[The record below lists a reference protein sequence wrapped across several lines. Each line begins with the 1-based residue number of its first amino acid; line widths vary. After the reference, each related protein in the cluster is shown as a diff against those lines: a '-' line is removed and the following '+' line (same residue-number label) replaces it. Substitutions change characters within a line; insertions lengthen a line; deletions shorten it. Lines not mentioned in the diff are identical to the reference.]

1 MTDREDRLWVASMP
15 EAYHRKLEQV
25 VFRPFAVDL
34 ARRAARLGP
43 RQILEIAAGTG
54 VLTSELTKALPDSD
68 VTATDLS
75 LPMVEFGSTQVP
87 RASWR
92 QADALDL
99 PFDDQRYDLVV
110 CQFGV
115 MFFPDK
121 PAGFAEARRVLK
133 PDGRLLFNTW
143 GPIETH
149 DFAAALSDALARVFP
164 VDPPD
169 FLGAIPH
176 GYHDL
181 AAIAADLASG
191 GMSSVTLET
200 VTLEG
205 TAASAADVAVGFGT
219 GSPLRSAIEAR
230 GSPDQVVAALAEDM
244 ERRLGPGPVTG
255 RMTAHVIEAMPALAR
270 RS

>member
-1 MTDREDRLWVASMP
+1 MADRENRLWVASMP
-15 EAYHRKLEQV
+15 EAYHQKLEQV

-34 ARRAARLGP
+34 AHRAARLSP
-43 RQILEIAAGTG
+43 HQILELAAGTG
-54 VLTSELTKALPDSD
+54 VLTSELARAVPNSD

-75 LPMVEFGSTQVP
+75 LPMVEFGSRQVP

-99 PFDDQRYDLVV
+99 PFDDQRFDLVA

-121 PAGFAEARRVLK
+121 PAGFAEARRVLE

-143 GPIETH
+143 GPIDTH
-149 DFAAALSDALARVFP
+149 DFAAVLTEALARVFP
-164 VDPPD
+164 DDPPD
-169 FLGAIPH
+169 FLAAIPH

-181 AAIAADLASG
+181 GRVAADLASA
-191 GMSSVTLET
+191 GMSRITVET
-200 VTLEG
+200 ITLEG
-205 TAASAADVAVGFGT
+205 TAASAAEVAVGFGT
-219 GSPLRSAIEAR
+219 GSPLRSELEAR
-230 GSPDQVVAALAEDM
+230 GNLDEFVALLADEMD
-244 ERRLGPGPVTG
+244 RRLGPGPIAG
-255 RMTAHVIEAMPALAR
+255 RMTAHIFEATPGPPG